1 LFVGLEHALN
11 ASSARWC
18 VQLLPPFTTLSESG
32 PGESGTHSITVI
44 SKKRWHPH
52 FVPKAD
58 VSNRSKAGF
67 SIAELIEPERAI

>member
-1 LFVGLEHALN
+1 VTIRPTSTIGKGEASALLKV
-11 ASSARWC
+11 ADSAMP
-18 VQLLPPFTTLSESG
+18 V
-32 PGESGTHSITVI
+32 
-44 SKKRWHPH
+44 

>member
-1 LFVGLEHALN
+1 MMRIIKL
-11 ASSARWC
+11 ASP
-18 VQLLPPFTTLSESG
+18 Q
-32 PGESGTHSITVI
+32 
-44 SKKRWHPH
+44 HPH